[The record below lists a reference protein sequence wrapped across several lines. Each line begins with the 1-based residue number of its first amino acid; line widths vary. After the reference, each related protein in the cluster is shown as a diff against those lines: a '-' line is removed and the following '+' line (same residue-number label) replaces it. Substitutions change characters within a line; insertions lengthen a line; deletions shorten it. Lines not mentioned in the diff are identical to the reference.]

1 MVSIVPFS
9 GGCYGY
15 VRCSLGPTIGY
26 FTGMVEASKYIL
38 YTVSS
43 CNLIGRVFMMTLD
56 FDYDTWMPVIWL
68 GMFVLAVLIPLLG
81 NKVIWWC
88 WGALKFGK
96 TEYLGPEYNKLETG
110 FDNFLLILPYAA
122 LLFSGID
129 DVRTCANDVSN
140 KIVPWA
146 MVLVMCSNIVV
157 AIGVVVAARAYSSDT
172 SSIMRDMFPLSTGIT
187 ATMKSVNPQYV
198 SFFCLPLL
206 FGNFL
211 GMVYGGGR
219 QLRSMACS
227 GLLPSFLA
235 TVSRDT
241 AVMPVLNASGKG
253 ESVKEVKPLVAI
265 IVCSILSYV
274 IVVACYFKVDGHSFG
289 NVIMR
294 SAGLQAS
301 IESWGAMGAYIVFAT
316 RFDGMNRGFRSP
328 FGIAGALS
336 MMCFSCFVVK
346 GFFQKDP
353 RARFENTNMENRSI
367 GISVGIF
374 FGVCLIYYI
383 LVVNKRQFFSKEEQ
397 DNFMKAYVV
406 NANKKKRSG
415 KRSKRSLL
423 SLWSNVSLNL
433 LCKLKTPFQ
442 TSSSKGKVAT
452 IASKGSSDIHMN
464 GMLLIKPGVVA
475 NNQVVPQH
483 PSFVKD
489 EFSGLATIIPP
500 C

>member
-1 MVSIVPFS
+1 
-9 GGCYGY
+9 
-15 VRCSLGPTIGY
+15 
-26 FTGMVEASKYIL
+26 
-38 YTVSS
+38 
-43 CNLIGRVFMMTLD
+43 
-56 FDYDTWMPVIWL
+56 
-68 GMFVLAVLIPLLG
+68 
-81 NKVIWWC
+81 
-88 WGALKFGK
+88 
-96 TEYLGPEYNKLETG
+96 
-110 FDNFLLILPYAA
+110 
-122 LLFSGID
+122 
-129 DVRTCANDVSN
+129 
-140 KIVPWA
+140 
-146 MVLVMCSNIVV
+146 MCSNIVV

-301 IESWGAMGAYIVFAT
+301 IESW
-316 RFDGMNRGFRSP
+316 
-328 FGIAGALS
+328 
-336 MMCFSCFVVK
+336 
-346 GFFQKDP
+346 
-353 RARFENTNMENRSI
+353 
-367 GISVGIF
+367 
-374 FGVCLIYYI
+374 
-383 LVVNKRQFFSKEEQ
+383 
-397 DNFMKAYVV
+397 
-406 NANKKKRSG
+406 ANKKKRSG